1 MRTFVRSIRHNKK
14 TKQMKTITYTYETSK
29 GTNVETFTSTGYVT
43 LTQNGVFK
51 YEHHFGSHMLNLQE
65 QMLLK
70 ELTERNIEYT
80 KTIN

>member
-1 MRTFVRSIRHNKK
+1 MHITNSKNNAM
-14 TKQMKTITYTYETSK
+14 TTTTYTYETSK

-51 YEHHFGSHMLNLQE
+51 YEHHFGSYMLNLQE

-80 KTIN
+80 KSIN

>member
-1 MRTFVRSIRHNKK
+1 
-14 TKQMKTITYTYETSK
+14 MKAITYTYETSK
-29 GTNVETFTSTGYVT
+29 GTNVETFTSNGYVT

-80 KTIN
+80 KTVN

>member
-1 MRTFVRSIRHNKK
+1 MT
-14 TKQMKTITYTYETSK
+14 TTTYTYKTSK

>member
-1 MRTFVRSIRHNKK
+1 MT
-14 TKQMKTITYTYETSK
+14 TTTYTYKTSK

-51 YEHHFGSHMLNLQE
+51 YEHHFGSHMLNIQE

-80 KTIN
+80 KSIN

>member
-1 MRTFVRSIRHNKK
+1 MT
-14 TKQMKTITYTYETSK
+14 TTTYTYKTSK

-70 ELTERNIEYT
+70 ELTERNIKYT
-80 KTIN
+80 KSIN

>member
-1 MRTFVRSIRHNKK
+1 MT
-14 TKQMKTITYTYETSK
+14 TTTYTYKTAK
-29 GTNVETFTSTGYVT
+29 GINVETFTSTGYVT

-51 YEHHFGSHMLNLQE
+51 YEHHFGSHALNLQE

-70 ELTERNIEYT
+70 ELNERNIEYT

>member
-1 MRTFVRSIRHNKK
+1 MT
-14 TKQMKTITYTYETSK
+14 TTTYTYKTSK
-29 GTNVETFTSTGYVT
+29 GTNVEAFTSTGYVM

-80 KTIN
+80 KSIN

>member
-1 MRTFVRSIRHNKK
+1 
-14 TKQMKTITYTYETSK
+14 MKAITYTYKTSK

>member
-1 MRTFVRSIRHNKK
+1 MT
-14 TKQMKTITYTYETSK
+14 TTTYTYKTSK
-29 GTNVETFTSTGYVT
+29 GTNVESFTSTGYVT

-80 KTIN
+80 KSIN

>member
-1 MRTFVRSIRHNKK
+1 MT
-14 TKQMKTITYTYETSK
+14 TTTYTYKTSK

-65 QMLLK
+65 EMLLK

-80 KTIN
+80 KSIN

>member
-1 MRTFVRSIRHNKK
+1 MTTAI
-14 TKQMKTITYTYETSK
+14 YTYETSK

-51 YEHHFGSHMLNLQE
+51 YEHHFGSLSINLQE
-65 QMLLK
+65 QMLVK
-70 ELTERNIEYT
+70 ELTERNINYT